1 MFFYTPCLLFL
12 IVESMTTKT
21 IHIDEDIYKRLFK
34 VAKQLQTEL
43 KHSVS
48 VDEAIKIM
56 MDDFGRKNK
65 ISDLAGTWDIS
76 EEEVETIKQSIKDG
90 WRRWKTSV

>member
-1 MFFYTPCLLFL
+1 
-12 IVESMTTKT
+12 MTIKT
-21 IHIDEDIYKRLFK
+21 IHVNEDIYQKLFK
-34 VAKQLQTEL
+34 VAEQLQTEL

-48 VDEAIKIM
+48 VDEVIKIM
-56 MDDFGRKNK
+56 IDDFRRKNK

-76 EEEVETIKQSIKDG
+76 EEEVETIKKSIKDG

>member
-1 MFFYTPCLLFL
+1 
-12 IVESMTTKT
+12 MTIKT
-21 IHIDEDIYKRLFK
+21 IHVNEDIYQKLFK
-34 VAKQLQTEL
+34 VAEQLQTEL

-56 MDDFGRKNK
+56 IDDFRRKNK

-76 EEEVETIKQSIKDG
+76 EEEVETIKKSIKDG

>member
-1 MFFYTPCLLFL
+1 M
-12 IVESMTTKT
+12 KT
-21 IHIDEDIYKRLFK
+21 IHVTEDIYKRLFK
-34 VAKQLQTEL
+34 VAEQLQAER

-76 EEEVETIKQSIKDG
+76 EEEVETIKRLIKEG
-90 WRRWKTSV
+90 WRRFSK

>member
-1 MFFYTPCLLFL
+1 MA
-12 IVESMTTKT
+12 TKT
-21 IHIDEDIYKRLFK
+21 IHVNEDIYKRLFK
-34 VAKQLQTEL
+34 VAEQLQTEM

-48 VDEAIKIM
+48 VDEAIEILI
-56 MDDFGRKNK
+56 DDFARKNK

-76 EEEVETIKQSIKDG
+76 EEEVETIKKSIKDG

>member
-1 MFFYTPCLLFL
+1 
-12 IVESMTTKT
+12 MTTKT
-21 IHIDEDIYKRLFK
+21 IRVDEDIYKGLFK
-34 VAKQLQTEL
+34 VAEQLQTEL

-48 VDEAIKIM
+48 VDEAIKLL
-56 MDDFGRKNK
+56 MDDFRRKNK

-76 EEEVETIKQSIKDG
+76 EEEVEAIKKSIKDG

>member
-1 MFFYTPCLLFL
+1 
-12 IVESMTTKT
+12 MTTKT
-21 IHIDEDIYKRLFK
+21 IHVDEDIYKRLFK
-34 VAKQLQTEL
+34 VAEQLQTEL

-48 VDEAIKIM
+48 IDEAIKIL
-56 MDDFGRKNK
+56 MDDFRLKNK

-76 EEEVETIKQSIKDG
+76 EEEVETIKKSIKDG

>member
-1 MFFYTPCLLFL
+1 
-12 IVESMTTKT
+12 MTTKT
-21 IHIDEDIYKRLFK
+21 IHVNEEVYKMLFK
-34 VAKQLQTEL
+34 VAEQLQTER

-48 VDEAIKIM
+48 VDEAIKILV
-56 MDDFGRKNK
+56 DDFRRKNK

-76 EEEVETIKQSIKDG
+76 EEEVETIKKCIKDG

>member
-1 MFFYTPCLLFL
+1 M
-12 IVESMTTKT
+12 KT
-21 IHIDEDIYKRLFK
+21 IHVTEDIYKRLFK
-34 VAKQLQTEL
+34 VAEQLQAER

-76 EEEVETIKQSIKDG
+76 EEEVETIKKSIKER
-90 WRRWKTSV
+90 WIRWKNLSTDGGIILMEGLSCY